1 MTLRTASPPRGG
13 PSRLGPT
20 AMVGIAILVLL
31 VLALLLRWSQS
42 SEGLGAVGE
51 SLGLGIKTA
60 LIPLVHLINAPG
72 FVYGA
77 GTLIVLSAL
86 ALILIYRQ
94 RVVMPRLAALKRAE
108 FQVKALPAPRA
119 GDWAG
124 ACAEI
129 GAVLARH
136 DVLASTWPVYVQE
149 AADAGRLPPRRF
161 AFYAEADPSSE
172 WNRQGSLMAALPGYY
187 TTIGLI
193 LTFVGLVVAL
203 YFAARGFRSGD
214 MAEARQSIV
223 ELLNAS
229 AFKFLSSVAALF
241 SAFMV
246 SIAHRVGQSRLRSQ
260 TGRLLAAID
269 GHLQAVR
276 IGAAEAGSR
285 PDGGLP
291 EKLDRMIAELAAT
304 RAAVESLLAASARGR

>member
-1 MTLRTASPPRGG
+1 MTPRPLSPPRGRTLGIG
-13 PSRLGPT
+13 PGAAVGT
-20 AMVGIAILVLL
+20 AVAGLL
-31 VLALLLRWSQS
+31 ALALLLRWSQS
-42 SEGLGAVGE
+42 SDGFGAGL
-51 SLGLGIKTA
+51 SLGIKTA
-60 LIPLVHLINAPG
+60 LIPLVHLVNAPG

-77 GTLIVLSAL
+77 ATVIVLSAFV
-86 ALILIYRQ
+86 LILLYRQ
-94 RVVMPRLAALKRAE
+94 RVVVPRLNALKRAE
-108 FQVKALPAPRA
+108 FQVKALAAARP
-119 GDWAG
+119 GDWRG

-129 GAVLARH
+129 GTVLARH
-136 DVLASTWPVYVQE
+136 DVLSSTWPVYVQE

-172 WNRQGSLMAALPGYY
+172 WNRQGSLMGALPGYY

-214 MAEARQSIV
+214 MAEARQSII

-246 SIAHRVGQSRLRSQ
+246 SIAHRIGQSRLRLQ
-260 TGRLLAAID
+260 TARLLAAID
-269 GHLQAVR
+269 GHLQAAR
-276 IGAAEAGSR
+276 IGAPDGPGEAGEQLSA
-285 PDGGLP
+285 
-291 EKLDRMIAELAAT
+291 KLDRMIAELAAT
-304 RAAVESLLAASARGR
+304 RAAVESLLAASSQGR